1 MSRPRLWVVFSLWLW
16 FQSMPARA
24 ESWTFLVYWAVDN
37 DLYEFSIPYLRQFEK
52 VGSQSGLNLVVETD
66 YPGTRKSERT
76 LILKDDGTPGRK
88 DQDLPHSFILET
100 IPEETRSARPRTLG
114 RFLEW
119 GMKHFPAD
127 HYALVIGS
135 HGMNWRGVIE
145 DGNREEVMSLDGFR
159 SVLRNFKQRRGS
171 PLDLLVF
178 DACRMAFGEVIHPL
192 QGQAR
197 YLLGSQFDVNG
208 FDHASPLGEL
218 VATPHMSAR
227 QLGERYVHHYPR
239 ADAGEP
245 EFSSALVSLD
255 ADKVERFNRD
265 LDEVSHLILT
275 LTGSDRFRL
284 KKNLVFTQ
292 NEYRDLAVDVGH
304 LVEALVRIR
313 PDLAERLE
321 GIRTR
326 WLPGRTRVDASG
338 AIHHANDRPDAVVIA
353 ASSTAGSSPAHG
365 LSLTCS
371 PESASYAA
379 SPFGRRHPAW
389 TLACRLLLPS
399 SGQ

>member
-1 MSRPRLWVVFSLWLW
+1 MWLL
-16 FQSMPARA
+16 FQSLPARA
-24 ESWTFLVYWAVDN
+24 ESWTVLVYWAVDN

-66 YPGTRKSERT
+66 YPGTRRSERT
-76 LILKDDGTPGRK
+76 LILKDDGTPGRV
-88 DQDLPHSFILET
+88 DQDLPHSFVLET
-100 IPEETRSARPRTLG
+100 FGSESRSARPGTLG
-114 RFLEW
+114 RFLGW

-127 HYALVIGS
+127 HYALVVGS

-145 DGNREEVMSLDGFR
+145 DGSREEVMSLGGLR
-159 SVLRNFKQRRGS
+159 SVLRNFKERRGN
-171 PLDLLVF
+171 PLELLVF
-178 DACRMAFGEVIHPL
+178 DACRMAFGEVTHSL
-192 QGQAR
+192 KGQVR

-218 VATPHMSAR
+218 VATPRMSVR
-227 QLGERYVHHYPR
+227 WLGERYVHHYPR

-245 EFSSALVSLD
+245 DFSSSLVSLD
-255 ADKVERFNRD
+255 SDQVERFERD

-275 LTGSDRFRL
+275 LSEDEKVRL

-304 LVEALVRIR
+304 LAETLVRIR

-326 WLPGRTRVDASG
+326 WMPGRTRVDSTG
-338 AIHHANDRPDAVVIA
+338 SIHHANDRPDALVIA

-389 TLACRLLLPS
+389 VLACRILLP
-399 SGQ
+399 

>member
-1 MSRPRLWVVFSLWLW
+1 
-16 FQSMPARA
+16 
-24 ESWTFLVYWAVDN
+24 
-37 DLYEFSIPYLRQFEK
+37 
-52 VGSQSGLNLVVETD
+52 LNLVVETD
-66 YPGTRKSERT
+66 YPGSRRSERT
-76 LILKDDGTPGRK
+76 LILKEDGTPGRP
-88 DQDLPHSFILET
+88 DQDLPHSFVLET
-100 IPEETRSARPRTLG
+100 IPEETRSARPRTL
-114 RFLEW
+114 RQFVEW

-145 DGNREEVMSLDGFR
+145 DGGREEVMSLAGLR
-159 SVLRNFKQRRGS
+159 STLRAFAKHRGS
-171 PLDLLVF
+171 PLELLIF
-178 DACRMAFGEVIHPL
+178 DACRMSFGEVTHSL
-192 QGQAR
+192 KGQVR

-218 VATPHMSAR
+218 VATPHLSAR

-245 EFSSALVSLD
+245 DFSSSLVSLD
-255 ADKVERFNRD
+255 SNQVERFERD
-265 LDEVSHLILT
+265 LDEISHLILT
-275 LTGSDRFRL
+275 FTESDRLRL
-284 KKNLVFTQ
+284 KKNLNFTQ

-304 LVEALVRIR
+304 LVETLVRIR
-313 PDLAERLE
+313 PDLSERLE
-321 GIRTR
+321 GIRARWIPSHTR
-326 WLPGRTRVDASG
+326 FDSTG
-338 AIHHANDRPDAVVIA
+338 AIHHTHDRPDAVVIA

-389 TLACRLLLPS
+389 VLACRILLP
-399 SGQ
+399 